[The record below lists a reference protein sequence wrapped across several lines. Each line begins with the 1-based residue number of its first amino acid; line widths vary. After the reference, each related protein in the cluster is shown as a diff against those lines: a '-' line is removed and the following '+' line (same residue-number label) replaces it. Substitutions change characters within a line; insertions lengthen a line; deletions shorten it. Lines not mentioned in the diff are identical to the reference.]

1 MLMYTFSDYIKE
13 KYLWENTDSI
23 KESKLGDEGIYGD
36 WNWPTRPKRIMC
48 IGKAHKKAYGLGAEC
63 YRVILREN
71 HLN

>member
-36 WNWPTRPKRIMC
+36 WN
-48 IGKAHKKAYGLGAEC
+48 
-63 YRVILREN
+63 
-71 HLN
+71 